1 MPAETNLHG
10 LKSDQVYVI
19 FEALLAGKT
28 HTLYETATRMARQYC
43 DKYQEAVLKPY
54 IGAGAKRATA
64 A

>member
-1 MPAETNLHG
+1 MPAEPNLHG

-19 FEALLAGKT
+19 FEAMLAGKT
-28 HTLYETATRMARQYC
+28 HTLYETATKMARQYC

-54 IGAGAKRATA
+54 HGSITKRATA